1 MQKLLL
7 RTEDK
12 SCFFMEL
19 ADLGPVFGNTIV
31 CLMPTRYTESVRLN
45 KYLKGYWFG
54 IVFLL

>member
-1 MQKLLL
+1 
-7 RTEDK
+7 
-12 SCFFMEL
+12 MEL
-19 ADLGPVFGNTIV
+19 ADLGPVFGNTIA